1 MMVGCGTSMSERFT
15 TEREGIN
22 ESDTPFLLCVT
33 RSKGVVGCGGCGGCG
48 GYGDVFVRGKK
59 REGLPGLFI
68 MSQMRK
74 AAYSWIS
81 I

>member
-33 RSKGVVGCGGCGGCG
+33 RSKRVVGCG